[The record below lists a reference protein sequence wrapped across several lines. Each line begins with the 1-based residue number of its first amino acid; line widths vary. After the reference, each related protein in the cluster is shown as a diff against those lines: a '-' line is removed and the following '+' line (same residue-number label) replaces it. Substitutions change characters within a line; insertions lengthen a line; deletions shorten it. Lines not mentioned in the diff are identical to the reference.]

1 MEKSCY
7 KCRFRGE
14 VPGSA
19 HSRCRVITE
28 NTSNKERAM
37 ELEILLASH
46 QVEMTVKDTGDPS
59 VFTREEPVVK
69 LNEHG
74 VKNGWAAW
82 PLDFDPIWVQDCR
95 FFTEKEAEG

>member
-19 HSRCRVITE
+19 HSSCRVITE
-28 NTSNKERAM
+28 NTSNKEKAM

-46 QVEMTVKDTGDPS
+46 QVEMTVKNTGEP
-59 VFTREEPVVK
+59 EGEPVVK